1 MIKDLT
7 KLKQKKYR
15 QKEKRFLVEGKHLVE
30 EAYLAGY
37 LYMVLCVED
46 CPYPNVDAYRVT
58 RDIIDKLSEVKN
70 QQTLVGVCQIPEVVG
85 NDHRVLL
92 LDGLQD
98 PGNMGT
104 LMRSAVAFGF
114 DTLVLDQCVDIF
126 NPKVIRSTQGAIFKL
141 QYIYQD
147 IQTYISNHQDMTFI
161 ATDLKADK
169 YLNEINISSPKIGL
183 ILGNE
188 GQGIKEAVGEKATIK
203 AKIKMQN
210 TESLNVAVAGSIC
223 MYMLGGRVC

>member
-1 MIKDLT
+1 MVKQLG

-15 QKEKRFLVEGKHLVE
+15 QKEKQFLVEGRHLVE

-37 LYMVLCVED
+37 LRMVLYLD
-46 CPYPNVDAYRVT
+46 DLPYDDIEAYKVT
-58 RDIIDKLSEVKN
+58 SEIIDKLSDVKN
-70 QQTLVGVCQIPEVVG
+70 NQNIVGLCDIPEQPS
-85 NDHRVLL
+85 NLQRVLV
-92 LDGLQD
+92 LDGVQD

-114 DTLVLDQCVDIF
+114 DTMVLDHCVDIF

-141 QYIYQD
+141 HYIYD
-147 IQTYISNHQDMTFI
+147 DVIEFMDKHLDMTFI
-161 ATDLKADK
+161 ATDLKAQH
-169 YLNEINISSPKIGL
+169 YVNELTVDSERIGL

-188 GQGIKEAVGEKATIK
+188 GNGIREEVIKKAGLK
-203 AKIKMQN
+203 VKIKMKN

-223 MYMLGGRVC
+223 MYMLGGE